1 MSMRKTIL
9 LSVFALGVL
18 TINAQTVVVKGGGFW
33 DNWSMGVQGGAT
45 MKMSGEAF
53 FKSARPAFG
62 LTLGKQWTPILGMD
76 LQGMGYVNTTNSS
89 TMIDASDVSL
99 IGRMNLMNLFAGYN
113 GMPRPFE
120 IETVTGLGWLHHYM
134 TGSGDTDDLSARVG
148 LNFNFNLGEDAAW
161 TLGIKPAVVFNLT
174 GEFPDKKMAFN
185 RNHSNM
191 EILFGLTYHFAGSD
205 GNRHFTLVNAVDPMA
220 IAAMNEE
227 INDLREI
234 VVAKD
239 VELVGLADELLM
251 VQNQLN
257 EARNKKVEA
266 SGETINIVESV
277 VAFPFNQSEVQSS
290 QMPSLE
296 HVANYLKNNPNAN
309 ITVNGYASPE
319 GTEEY
324 NIQLSQ
330 RRAEAVKNILVNKYG
345 IAANRINTIGHG
357 VGDIFSEP
365 AWNRVGI
372 CTIDESE

>member
-1 MSMRKTIL
+1 MKKTIL
-9 LSVFALGVL
+9 LSVLALGAL
-18 TINAQTVVVKGGGFW
+18 AINAQTVVVKGGGFW

-45 MKMSGEAF
+45 MKMSGEGF

-76 LQGMGYVNTTNSS
+76 IQGMGYVNTTNSS

-120 IETVTGLGWLHHYM
+120 VETVTGLGWLHHYM

-161 TLGIKPAVVFNLT
+161 TLGIKPAVLFNLT
-174 GEFPDKKMAFN
+174 GEYPSKKLAFN
-185 RNHSNM
+185 RNKANM
-191 EILFGLTYHFAGSD
+191 EILLGLTYHFADAD
-205 GNRHFTLVNAVDPMA
+205 GNRHFALVNAIDPLA
-220 IAAMNEE
+220 LAAMNEE
-227 INDLREI
+227 INDLREVI
-234 VVAKD
+234 VAKD
-239 VELVGLADELLM
+239 VELVGLADELM
-251 VQNQLN
+251 VVQDQLN
-257 EARNKKVEA
+257 EARNKEMEA
-266 SGETINIVESV
+266 TGQTIKILESV
-277 VAFPFNQSEVQSS
+277 VAFPFNQSDVQTS

-296 HVANYLKNNPNAN
+296 HAANYLKDNPDAK

-324 NIQLSQ
+324 NLQLSQ
-330 RRAEAVKNILVNKYG
+330 RRADAVKNILVDKYG
-345 IAANRINTIGHG
+345 IAADRINAIGHG
-357 VGDIFSEP
+357 VGDVFSVP

-372 CTIDESE
+372 CTIDEVK

>member
-1 MSMRKTIL
+1 MRKTIL
-9 LSVFALGVL
+9 LSVFALSAL
-18 TINAQTVVVKGGGFW
+18 TINAQTAVVEGGGFW
-33 DNWSMGVQGGAT
+33 DNWSMGIQGGAT
-45 MKMSGEAF
+45 MKMSGTGF

-62 LTLGKQWTPILGMD
+62 LTVGKQWTPILGID
-76 LQGMGYVNTTNSS
+76 IQGMGYVNTTNST
-89 TMIDASDVSL
+89 TMVDASDVSL
-99 IGRMNLMNLFAGYN
+99 IARMNLMNLFAGYE

-134 TGSGDTDDLSARVG
+134 NGGGDADDMSARVG

-161 TLGIKPAVVFNLT
+161 TFGIKPAVVFNLT
-174 GEFPDKKMAFN
+174 GEYPSKKVAFN

-191 EILFGLTYHFAGSD
+191 EILFGLTYHFADSD
-205 GNRHFTLVNAVDPMA
+205 GNRHFALINAVDPMVL
-220 IAAMNEE
+220 AAMNEE
-227 INDLREI
+227 INDLREV

-239 VELVGLADELLM
+239 VELVGLADELLI

-277 VAFPFNQSEVQSS
+277 VAFPFNQSDVQSS

-296 HVANYLKNNPNAN
+296 HVANYLKNNPDAN

-324 NIQLSQ
+324 NLQLSQ
-330 RRAEAVKNILVNKYG
+330 RRADAVKDILVNKYG
-345 IAANRINTIGHG
+345 IEANRINAIGHG

>member
-1 MSMRKTIL
+1 MSMKKTIL
-9 LSVFALGVL
+9 LSVLALGAL
-18 TINAQTVVVKGGGFW
+18 AINAQTVVVKGGGFW

-45 MKMSGEAF
+45 MKMSGEGF

-76 LQGMGYVNTTNSS
+76 IQGMGYVNTTNSS

-120 IETVTGLGWLHHYM
+120 VETVTGLGWLHHYM

-161 TLGIKPAVVFNLT
+161 TLGIKPAVLFNLT
-174 GEFPDKKMAFN
+174 GEYPSKKLAFN
-185 RNHSNM
+185 RNKANM
-191 EILFGLTYHFAGSD
+191 EILLGLTYHFADED
-205 GNRHFTLVNAVDPMA
+205 GNRHFALVNAIDPLA
-220 IAAMNEE
+220 LAAMNEE
-227 INDLREI
+227 INDLREVI
-234 VVAKD
+234 VAKD
-239 VELVGLADELLM
+239 VELVGLADELM
-251 VQNQLN
+251 VVQDQLN
-257 EARNKKVEA
+257 EARNKEMEA
-266 SGETINIVESV
+266 TGQTIKILESV
-277 VAFPFNQSEVQSS
+277 VAFPFNQSDVQTS

-296 HVANYLKNNPNAN
+296 HAANYLKDNPDAK

-324 NIQLSQ
+324 NLQLSQ
-330 RRAEAVKNILVNKYG
+330 RRADAVKNILVDKYG
-345 IAANRINTIGHG
+345 IAADRINAIGHG
-357 VGDIFSEP
+357 VGDVFSVP

-372 CTIDESE
+372 CTIDEVK

>member
-1 MSMRKTIL
+1 MKKTIL
-9 LSVFALGVL
+9 LSVLALGAL

-45 MKMSGEAF
+45 MKMSGEGF

-76 LQGMGYVNTTNSS
+76 IQGMGYVNTTNSS

-120 IETVTGLGWLHHYM
+120 VETVTGLGWLHHYM

-161 TLGIKPAVVFNLT
+161 TLGIKPAVLFNLT
-174 GEFPDKKMAFN
+174 GEYPSKKLAFN
-185 RNHSNM
+185 RNKANM
-191 EILFGLTYHFAGSD
+191 EILLGLTYHFADED
-205 GNRHFTLVNAVDPMA
+205 GNRHFALVNAIDPLA
-220 IAAMNEE
+220 LAAMNEE
-227 INDLREI
+227 INDLREVI
-234 VVAKD
+234 VAKD
-239 VELVGLADELLM
+239 VELVGLADELM
-251 VQNQLN
+251 VVQDQLN
-257 EARNKKVEA
+257 EARNKEM
-266 SGETINIVESV
+266 ETTGQTIKILESV
-277 VAFPFNQSEVQSS
+277 VAFPFNQSDVQTS

-296 HVANYLKNNPNAN
+296 HAANYLKDNPDAK

-324 NIQLSQ
+324 NLQLSQ
-330 RRAEAVKNILVNKYG
+330 RRADAVKNILVDKYG
-345 IAANRINTIGHG
+345 IAADRINAIGHG
-357 VGDIFSEP
+357 VGDVFSVP

-372 CTIDESE
+372 CTIDEVK

>member
-1 MSMRKTIL
+1 MRKTIL

-45 MKMSGEAF
+45 MKMSGEGF

-76 LQGMGYVNTTNSS
+76 IQGMGYVNTTNSS

-120 IETVTGLGWLHHYM
+120 VETVTGLGWLHHYM
-134 TGSGDTDDLSARVG
+134 TGSGDTDDLSARIG

-161 TLGIKPAVVFNLT
+161 TLGIKPAVLFNLT
-174 GEFPDKKMAFN
+174 GEYPSKKLAFN
-185 RNHSNM
+185 RNKANM
-191 EILFGLTYHFAGSD
+191 EILLGLTYHFADED
-205 GNRHFTLVNAVDPMA
+205 GNRHFALVNAIDPLA
-220 IAAMNEE
+220 LAAMNEE
-227 INDLREI
+227 INDLREVI
-234 VVAKD
+234 VAKD
-239 VELVGLADELLM
+239 VELVGLADELM
-251 VQNQLN
+251 VVQEQLN
-257 EARNKKVEA
+257 EARNKEMEA
-266 SGETINIVESV
+266 TGQTIKILESV
-277 VAFPFNQSEVQSS
+277 VAFPFNQSDVQTS

-296 HVANYLKNNPNAN
+296 HVANYLKDNPDAK

-324 NIQLSQ
+324 NLQLSQ
-330 RRAEAVKNILVNKYG
+330 RRADAVKNILVDKYG
-345 IAANRINTIGHG
+345 IAADRINAIGHG
-357 VGDIFSEP
+357 VGDVFSVP

-372 CTIDESE
+372 CTIDEVK

>member
-1 MSMRKTIL
+1 MRKTIL
-9 LSVFALGVL
+9 LSVFALSVL

-45 MKMSGEAF
+45 MKMSGEGF

-76 LQGMGYVNTTNSS
+76 IQGMGYVNTTNSS

-120 IETVTGLGWLHHYM
+120 VETVTGLGWLHHYM

-161 TLGIKPAVVFNLT
+161 TLGIKPAVLFNLT
-174 GEFPDKKMAFN
+174 GEYPSKKLAFN
-185 RNHSNM
+185 RNKANM
-191 EILFGLTYHFAGSD
+191 EILLGLTYHFADED
-205 GNRHFTLVNAVDPMA
+205 GNRHFALVNAIDPLA
-220 IAAMNEE
+220 LAAMNEE
-227 INDLREI
+227 INDLREVI
-234 VVAKD
+234 VAKD
-239 VELVGLADELLM
+239 VELVGLADELM
-251 VQNQLN
+251 VVQDQLN
-257 EARNKKVEA
+257 EARNKEM
-266 SGETINIVESV
+266 ETTGQTIKILESV
-277 VAFPFNQSEVQSS
+277 VAFPFNQSDVQTS

-296 HVANYLKNNPNAN
+296 HAANYLKDNPDAK

-324 NIQLSQ
+324 NLQLSQ
-330 RRAEAVKNILVNKYG
+330 RRADAVKNILVDKYG
-345 IAANRINTIGHG
+345 IAADRINAIGHG
-357 VGDIFSEP
+357 VGDVFSVP

-372 CTIDESE
+372 CTIDEVK

>member
-1 MSMRKTIL
+1 MRKTIL
-9 LSVFALGVL
+9 LSVFALSTL
-18 TINAQTVVVKGGGFW
+18 TINAQTAVVEGGGFW
-33 DNWSMGVQGGAT
+33 DNWSMGIQGGAT
-45 MKMSGEAF
+45 MKMSGTGF

-62 LTLGKQWTPILGMD
+62 LTVGKQWTPILGID
-76 LQGMGYVNTTNSS
+76 IQGMGYVNTTNST
-89 TMIDASDVSL
+89 TMVDASDVSL
-99 IGRMNLMNLFAGYN
+99 IARMNLMNLFAGYE

-134 TGSGDTDDLSARVG
+134 NGGGDADDMSARVG
-148 LNFNFNLGEDAAW
+148 LNFNFNLGEDAVW
-161 TLGIKPAVVFNLT
+161 TFGIKPAVVFNLT
-174 GEFPDKKMAFN
+174 GEYPSKKVAFN

-191 EILFGLTYHFAGSD
+191 EILFGLTYHFADSD
-205 GNRHFTLVNAVDPMA
+205 GNRHFALINAVDPMVL
-220 IAAMNEE
+220 AAMNEE
-227 INDLREI
+227 INDLREV

-239 VELVGLADELLM
+239 VELVGLADELLI

-277 VAFPFNQSEVQSS
+277 VAFPFNQSDVQSS

-296 HVANYLKNNPNAN
+296 HVANYLKNNPDAN

-324 NIQLSQ
+324 NLQLSQ
-330 RRAEAVKNILVNKYG
+330 RRADAVKDILVNKYG
-345 IAANRINTIGHG
+345 IEANRINAIGHG

>member
-1 MSMRKTIL
+1 MRKTIL
-9 LSVFALGVL
+9 LSVFALSTL
-18 TINAQTVVVKGGGFW
+18 TINAQTAVVEGGGFW
-33 DNWSMGVQGGAT
+33 DNWSMGIQGGAT
-45 MKMSGEAF
+45 MKMSGTGF

-62 LTLGKQWTPILGMD
+62 LTVGKQWTPILGID
-76 LQGMGYVNTTNSS
+76 IQGMGYVNTTNST
-89 TMIDASDVSL
+89 TMVDASDVSL
-99 IGRMNLMNLFAGYN
+99 IARMNLMNLFAGYE

-134 TGSGDTDDLSARVG
+134 NGGGDADDMSARVG

-161 TLGIKPAVVFNLT
+161 TFGIKPAVVFNLT
-174 GEFPDKKMAFN
+174 GEYPSKKVAFN

-191 EILFGLTYHFAGSD
+191 EILFGLTYHFADSD
-205 GNRHFTLVNAVDPMA
+205 GNRHFALINAVDPMVL
-220 IAAMNEE
+220 AAMNEE
-227 INDLREI
+227 INDLREV

-239 VELVGLADELLM
+239 VELVGLADELLI

-277 VAFPFNQSEVQSS
+277 VAFPFNQSDVQSS

-296 HVANYLKNNPNAN
+296 HVANYLKNNPDAN

-324 NIQLSQ
+324 NLQLSQ
-330 RRAEAVKNILVNKYG
+330 RRADAVKDILVNKYG
-345 IAANRINTIGHG
+345 IEANRINAIGHG

>member
-1 MSMRKTIL
+1 MKKTIL
-9 LSVFALGVL
+9 LSVLALGAL
-18 TINAQTVVVKGGGFW
+18 AINAQTVVVKGGGFW

-45 MKMSGEAF
+45 MKMSGEGF

-76 LQGMGYVNTTNSS
+76 IQGMGYVNTTNSS

-120 IETVTGLGWLHHYM
+120 VETVTGLGWLHHYM

-161 TLGIKPAVVFNLT
+161 TLGIKPAVLFNLT
-174 GEFPDKKMAFN
+174 GEYPSKKLAFN
-185 RNHSNM
+185 RNKANM
-191 EILFGLTYHFAGSD
+191 EILLGLTYHFADED
-205 GNRHFTLVNAVDPMA
+205 GNRHFALVNAIDPLA
-220 IAAMNEE
+220 LAAMNEE
-227 INDLREI
+227 INDLREVI
-234 VVAKD
+234 VAKD
-239 VELVGLADELLM
+239 VELVGLADELM
-251 VQNQLN
+251 VVQDQLN
-257 EARNKKVEA
+257 EARNKEMEA
-266 SGETINIVESV
+266 TGQTIKILESV
-277 VAFPFNQSEVQSS
+277 VAFPFNQSDVQTS

-296 HVANYLKNNPNAN
+296 HAANYLKDNPDAK

-324 NIQLSQ
+324 NLQLSQ
-330 RRAEAVKNILVNKYG
+330 RRADAVKNILVDKYG
-345 IAANRINTIGHG
+345 IAADRINAIGHG
-357 VGDIFSEP
+357 VGDIFSVP

-372 CTIDESE
+372 CTIDEVK

>member
-1 MSMRKTIL
+1 MKKTIL
-9 LSVFALGVL
+9 LSVLALGAL

-45 MKMSGEAF
+45 MKMSGEGF

-76 LQGMGYVNTTNSS
+76 IQGMGYVNTTNSS

-120 IETVTGLGWLHHYM
+120 VETVTGLGWLHHYM
-134 TGSGDTDDLSARVG
+134 TGSGDTDDLSARIG

-161 TLGIKPAVVFNLT
+161 TLGIKPAVLFNLT
-174 GEFPDKKMAFN
+174 GEYPSKKLAFN
-185 RNHSNM
+185 RNKANM
-191 EILFGLTYHFAGSD
+191 EILLGLTYHFADGD
-205 GNRHFTLVNAVDPMA
+205 GNRHFALVNAIDPLA
-220 IAAMNEE
+220 LAAMNEE
-227 INDLREI
+227 INDLREVI
-234 VVAKD
+234 VAKD
-239 VELVGLADELLM
+239 VELVGLADELM
-251 VQNQLN
+251 VVQEQLN
-257 EARNKKVEA
+257 EARNKEMEA
-266 SGETINIVESV
+266 TGQTIKILESV
-277 VAFPFNQSEVQSS
+277 VAFPFNQSDVQTS

-296 HVANYLKNNPNAN
+296 HAANYLKDNPDAK

-324 NIQLSQ
+324 NLQLSQ
-330 RRAEAVKNILVNKYG
+330 RRADAVKNILVDKYG
-345 IAANRINTIGHG
+345 IAADRINAIGHG
-357 VGDIFSEP
+357 VGDVFSVP

-372 CTIDESE
+372 CTIDEVK

>member
-1 MSMRKTIL
+1 MRKTIL
-9 LSVFALGVL
+9 LSVFALSTL
-18 TINAQTVVVKGGGFW
+18 TINAQTAVVEGGGFW
-33 DNWSMGVQGGAT
+33 DNWSMGIQGGAT
-45 MKMSGEAF
+45 MKMSGTGF

-62 LTLGKQWTPILGMD
+62 LTVGKQWTPILGID
-76 LQGMGYVNTTNSS
+76 IQGMGYVNTTNST
-89 TMIDASDVSL
+89 TMVDASDVSL
-99 IGRMNLMNLFAGYN
+99 IARMNLMNLFAGYE

-134 TGSGDTDDLSARVG
+134 NGGGDADDMSARVG
-148 LNFNFNLGEDAAW
+148 LNFNFNLGEDAVW
-161 TLGIKPAVVFNLT
+161 TFGIKPAVVFNLT
-174 GEFPDKKMAFN
+174 GEYPSKKVAFN

-191 EILFGLTYHFAGSD
+191 EILFGLTYHFADSD
-205 GNRHFTLVNAVDPMA
+205 GNRHFALINAVDPMVL
-220 IAAMNEE
+220 AAMNEE
-227 INDLREI
+227 INDLREV

-239 VELVGLADELLM
+239 VELVGLADELLI

-277 VAFPFNQSEVQSS
+277 VAFPFNQSDVQSS

-296 HVANYLKNNPNAN
+296 HVANYLKNNPDAN

-324 NIQLSQ
+324 NLQLSQ
-330 RRAEAVKNILVNKYG
+330 RRADAVKDILVNKYG

-372 CTIDESE
+372 CTIDEAR

>member
-1 MSMRKTIL
+1 MKKTIL
-9 LSVFALGVL
+9 LSVLALGAL
-18 TINAQTVVVKGGGFW
+18 AINAQTVVVKGGGFW

-45 MKMSGEAF
+45 MKMSGEGF

-76 LQGMGYVNTTNSS
+76 IQGMGYVNTTNSS

-113 GMPRPFE
+113 GIPRPFE

-134 TGSGDTDDLSARVG
+134 NGYGDTDDLSARVG

-174 GEFPDKKMAFN
+174 GEYPSKKMTLN
-185 RNHSNM
+185 RDHANM
-191 EILFGLTYHFAGSD
+191 EILLGLTYHFADGD
-205 GNRHFTLVNAVDPMA
+205 GNRHFALVNAVAPMA
-220 IAAMNEE
+220 LAAMNEE
-227 INDLREI
+227 INDLREV

-239 VELVGLADELLM
+239 VELVGLADELLT

-257 EARNKKVEA
+257 EARNKEVEA
-266 SGETINIVESV
+266 AGQTIKILESV
-277 VAFPFNQSEVQSS
+277 VAFPFNQSDVQAS

-296 HVANYLKNNPNAN
+296 HVANYLKSNPDAS

-324 NIQLSQ
+324 NLQLSQ
-330 RRAEAVKNILVNKYG
+330 RRADAVKNILVDKYG
-345 IAANRINTIGHG
+345 IAASRINAIGHG

-372 CTIDESE
+372 CTIDEVK